1 MQSLKGSKMA
11 EYIIETAKGK
21 WEVVVGLEIHCQ
33 IISKSKIFSGA
44 STEFGDDP
52 NTNVSFVDA
61 GMPGMLPVLNEEC
74 VHQAVKTGLGLNAKI
89 NKYSEFSR
97 KNYFYADMPTDYQI
111 TQFRYPIVG
120 EGEVKIDLS
129 DGTTKN
135 IGIER
140 MHIEQD
146 AGKSIHDLSPTKSY
160 IDLNRAGVGLMEIVT
175 KPDFRAPE
183 EAGAFLRKL
192 RSILRYL
199 GTCDGNMDEGS
210 MRCDVNVSVRPYGS
224 SELRTRCEMK
234 NVNSVKFVMQ
244 AIENEAKRHIE
255 VYENGGTVEQE
266 TRQFDPT
273 SGQTKVM
280 RKKEFAHDYRYFPEP
295 DLPPLVLSDEYI
307 DSIKAEMIEL
317 PDAKKQRFVETLG
330 LTAYDAMVLC
340 ESKEIA
346 DYFEKAAAGHDA
358 KKVANWMMSD
368 FFAMLNKKRLDIAQ
382 SPISAENLG
391 RLVELISQEVI
402 SGKIAKDVFE
412 IMSETGENPEK
423 IVEEKGLKQVTDTGA
438 IEALVEEVIAS
449 NPDNVAAYKNGKTNL
464 AGWFVGQVIKQ
475 SQGKANPAMVN
486 KLVREKLEQ

>member
-1 MQSLKGSKMA
+1 MAQYLINTSKGQ
-11 EYIIETAKGK
+11 

-33 IISKSKIFSGA
+33 IISKSKMFSGA
-44 STEFGDDP
+44 STEFGDEP
-52 NTNVSFVDA
+52 NVNVSFVDA
-61 GMPGMLPVLNEEC
+61 GMPGMLPTLNKEC

-120 EGEVKIDLS
+120 EGSISVDLS
-129 DGTTKN
+129 DGTSKK

-175 KPDFRAPE
+175 KPDFRSPE

-199 GTCDGNMDEGS
+199 ETCDGNMDEGS
-210 MRCDVNVSVRPYGS
+210 MRCDVNVSVRPLGS

-244 AIENEAKRHIE
+244 AIENEAKRHVEI
-255 VYENGGTVEQE
+255 YENGGNVEQE
-266 TRQFDPT
+266 TRQFDPV
-273 SGQTKVM
+273 SGQSKIM

-295 DLPPLVLSDEYI
+295 DLPPLILDDAYI
-307 DSIKAEMIEL
+307 EGIKAEMIEL
-317 PDAKKQRFVETLG
+317 PDAKKQRFINELG

-340 ESKEIA
+340 ENKENA
-346 DYFEKAAAGHDA
+346 DFFEAAAKGHDA

-368 FFAMLNKKRLDIAQ
+368 FFAMLNKKHLNIAQ
-382 SPISAENLG
+382 SPVSAENLG
-391 RLVELISQEVI
+391 RLVEMISKDVI

-412 IMSETGENPEK
+412 IMSETGDNPEK
-423 IVEEKGLKQVTDTGA
+423 IVEEKGLKQVTDVGA
-438 IEALVEEVIAS
+438 IEKIIDEVIAA
-449 NPDNVAAYKNGKTNL
+449 NPQNVEAYKNGKTNL
-464 AGWFVGQVIKQ
+464 AGWFVGQVIKN
-475 SQGKANPAMVN
+475 SQGKANPAIVN
-486 KLVREKLEQ
+486 KLVREKLE

>member
-1 MQSLKGSKMA
+1 MA
-11 EYIIETAKGK
+11 EYLIETKQGK

-52 NTNVSFVDA
+52 NVNVSFVDA
-61 GMPGMLPVLNEEC
+61 GMPGMLPTLNEKC
-74 VHQAVKTGLGLNAKI
+74 VYQAVKTGLGLNAKI

-120 EGEVKIDLS
+120 EGKISIDLS
-129 DGTTKN
+129 DGSSKD

-146 AGKSIHDLSPTKSY
+146 AGKSIHDLNPHKSY

-224 SELRTRCEMK
+224 DELRTRCEMK

-244 AIENEAKRHIE
+244 AIENEAARQVE
-255 VYENGGTVEQE
+255 TYENGDEVIQE
-266 TRQFDPT
+266 TRQFDPAT
-273 SGQTKVM
+273 GHSKVM

-295 DLPPLVLSDEYI
+295 DLPPLILSDEYI
-307 DSIKAEMIEL
+307 NNIKQDMVEL
-317 PDAKKQRFVETLG
+317 PDAKKQRFVSSLG
-330 LTAYDAMVLC
+330 LTPYDAMVIC
-340 ESKEIA
+340 ENKEVA
-346 DYFEKAAAGHDA
+346 DYFEKAAEGHDA
-358 KKVANWMMSD
+358 KKVANWMMGD
-368 FFAMLNKKRLDIAQ
+368 FFAMLNKKHLDINN
-382 SPISAENLG
+382 SPVSPDNLG
-391 RLVELISQEVI
+391 RLVELISKEVI

-412 IMSETGENPEK
+412 IMSETGKDPEK
-423 IVEEKGLKQVTDTGA
+423 IVEEKGLKQVTDISA
-438 IEALVEEVIAS
+438 IEKIIDDVIAS
-449 NPDNVAAYKNGKTNL
+449 NSENVAAYKNGKTNL
-464 AGWFVGQVIKQ
+464 LGWFVGQIIKA
-475 SQGKANPAMVN
+475 SQGKANPSIVN
-486 KLVREKLEQ
+486 KLLKEKLDGA

>member
-1 MQSLKGSKMA
+1 MA

-44 STEFGDDP
+44 STEFGDEP

-61 GMPGMLPVLNEEC
+61 GMPGMLPTLNKEC
-74 VHQAVKTGLGLNAKI
+74 VHQAIKTGLGLNAKI

-120 EGEVKIDLS
+120 EGNICVDLS
-129 DGTTKN
+129 DGSTKN

-146 AGKSIHDLSPTKSY
+146 AGKSIHDLSPTKSF

-175 KPDFRAPE
+175 KPDFRSPE

-224 SELRTRCEMK
+224 NEFRTRCEMK

-266 TRQFDPT
+266 TRQFDPST
-273 SGQTKVM
+273 GLTKVM

-295 DLPPLVLSDEYI
+295 DLPPLILTDEYI
-307 DSIKAEMIEL
+307 DSVKNEMIEL
-317 PDAKKQRFVETLG
+317 PDAKKQRFIEKLG

-340 ESKEIA
+340 ENKEVA
-346 DYFEKAAAGHDA
+346 DFFEKAAAGHDA

-368 FFAMLNKKRLDIAQ
+368 FFAMLNKKHLEISQ
-382 SPISAENLG
+382 SPVSAENLG
-391 RLVELISQEVI
+391 ALVELISKEVI

-423 IVEEKGLKQVTDTGA
+423 IVEEKGLKQVTDTSA
-438 IEALVEEVIAS
+438 IEAIIEKVIAD
-449 NPDNVAAYKNGKTNL
+449 NPGNVAAYKNGKTNL
-464 AGWFVGQVIKQ
+464 AGWFVGQTLKL
-475 SQGKANPAMVN
+475 SQGKANPQIVN
-486 KLVREKLEQ
+486 KLVKEKLVN